1 MKRFWIS
8 LCLFASVLG
17 VVLAP
22 VDADARRLGGGSSSG
37 MKRTVPQ
44 QPPPQQPAQGAQQ
57 PTQNA
62 AAAPAAGAQAAAA
75 APRRSWMGPIA
86 GLAAGLGLAA
96 LFSHL
101 GWGAGA
107 ANIVMLLLL
116 GLAAAFAVRW
126 VMKRMAGGSAAS
138 LRPAYA
144 GGGNA
149 KPDSKPD
156 WMRVAMPPAASPAAA
171 APVGAAPA
179 AAEPLALPPS
189 FDRAA
194 FERIAKQMFV
204 RLQAAN
210 DRGDLDDL
218 RRFTTPEMF
227 AAARVDLLERQ
238 GKAQQTDVVELE
250 AQVVDLA
257 SEAEQDVVSV
267 RYRGLVREE
276 ADAPAQPFDEV
287 WHLVRPREGQGDWLI
302 AGIQQIA

>member
-17 VVLAP
+17 VVLTP

-57 PTQNA
+57 PAQNA
-62 AAAPAAGAQAAAA
+62 TAAPAAGAQTAAAA
-75 APRRSWMGPIA
+75 APRRSWLGPIA

-116 GLAAAFAVRW
+116 GLAAAFALRW
-126 VMKRMAGGSAAS
+126 VMKRMAGGGAAP

-144 GGGNA
+144 GNGTQ
-149 KPDSKPD
+149 PD
-156 WMRVAMPPAASPAAA
+156 WTRVPMPPAAAPAAA
-171 APVGAAPA
+171 SPVA

-189 FDRAA
+189 FDRAG

-238 GKAQQTDVVELE
+238 GQAQQTDVVELE

-257 SEAEQDVVSV
+257 READQDVVSV
-267 RYRGLVREE
+267 RYRGQVREE
-276 ADAPAQPFDEV
+276 PGAPAQPFDEV
-287 WHLVRPREGQGDWLI
+287 WHLVRPHEGQGDWLI